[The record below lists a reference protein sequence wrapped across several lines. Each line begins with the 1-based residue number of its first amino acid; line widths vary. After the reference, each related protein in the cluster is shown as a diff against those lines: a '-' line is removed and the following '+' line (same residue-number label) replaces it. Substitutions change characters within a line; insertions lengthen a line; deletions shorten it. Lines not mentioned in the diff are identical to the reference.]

1 VTTARWR
8 CFVAAPLD
16 DALRSA
22 LAASVAAWSRQSPA
36 GAMRWSEPDA
46 WHLTLAF
53 IGGVDPNDVPGIAS
67 LVAGVAADHQ
77 PMRLPTGRLGA
88 FPRSGS
94 ARVLWYAVGD
104 PEGSLGA
111 VAADLA
117 RALGLASGEPYRP
130 HVTLARARRGHV
142 DLRGWI
148 EPASVSAP
156 EATLGVEHLAL
167 MRSHLGGG
175 PARYETLATL
185 ALGGAS

>member
-1 VTTARWR
+1 MSTWR
-8 CFVAAPLD
+8 CFVSVPLD

-22 LAASVAAWSRQSPA
+22 LAASVATWRAQPPA
-36 GAMRWSEPDA
+36 DALRWSEPA
-46 WHLTLAF
+46 GWHLTLAF
-53 IGGVDPNDVPGIAS
+53 LGSVDPDAVRSIVS
-67 LVAGVAADHQ
+67 TVSSVAARHRPVQ
-77 PMRLPTGRLGA
+77 VPTGRLAA

-117 RALGLASGEPYRP
+117 RVLGLTPGEPYRP

-142 DLRGWI
+142 DLRSWI
-148 EPASVSAP
+148 EPASASAP
-156 EATLGVEHLAL
+156 EATLGIEHLAL
-167 MRSHLGGG
+167 MRSHLGAG

-185 ALGGAS
+185 ALAGPS